1 MDANVQK
8 IELIMGLRA
17 QGIRDTRVLEAIE
30 KVPRELFLPTSVR
43 AMAYADQAL
52 PIECG
57 QTISQPFIVAYMTEK
72 LAVTDLTKV
81 LEVGTGS
88 GYQTAVLSYLC
99 RRVYTIERYRTLA
112 KAAERRLAEMNRRN
126 VTAMIGD
133 GTMGWPAKA
142 TTFERIMVTACAP
155 AGRIPPALFDQLAEG
170 GRMLI
175 PVEFSAD
182 RQELQLIE
190 RTATGFE
197 RQSLLPVRFVPLLE
211 GIARAE

>member
-1 MDANVQK
+1 MS
-8 IELIMGLRA
+8 LRA

-30 KVPRELFLPTSVR
+30 KVPRENFLPDSVR
-43 AMAYADQAL
+43 PMAYADQAL

-72 LAVTDLTKV
+72 LQLTDLTKV

-112 KAAERRLAEMNRRN
+112 KAAEKRLAALNRRN

-133 GTMGWPAKA
+133 GTMGWPAKG
-142 TTFERIMVTACAP
+142 TTFERIIVTACAP

-182 RQELQLIE
+182 RQVLQLIE
-190 RTATGFE
+190 RTETGFE